1 MSGGVFISYR
11 RQDSRGSAG
20 RIYDRLVRRLGRE
33 NVFFDVDSKIS
44 AGMDF
49 FEILT
54 ERVTACD
61 ALVAIIGAG
70 WISSLDTNSRRR
82 IDNPNDTVR
91 IEIEAALERGIR
103 VIPVLVDGA
112 GMPNA
117 EDLPD
122 SLKNLHR
129 RQAIEISDLRFEAD
143 VKQLTRTL
151 AELAQALRKQEA
163 AEAERYDQAMISFEA
178 AADRA
183 DPQGYYGIWWLY
195 EKGLGVSSSP
205 SQARFWYSK
214 AASANPSS
222 STYANALQRVN

>member
-1 MSGGVFISYR
+1 VGP
-11 RQDSRGSAG
+11 AG

-33 NVFFDVDSKIS
+33 NVFFDVYSKIP

-61 ALVAIIGAG
+61 ALVAIVGAG
-70 WISSLDTNSRRR
+70 WISGLDTNSRRR

-122 SLKNLHR
+122 SLKKLHR
-129 RQAIEISDLRFEAD
+129 RQAIEI
-143 VKQLTRTL
+143 
-151 AELAQALRKQEA
+151 
-163 AEAERYDQAMISFEA
+163 
-178 AADRA
+178 
-183 DPQGYYGIWWLY
+183 
-195 EKGLGVSSSP
+195 
-205 SQARFWYSK
+205 
-214 AASANPSS
+214 
-222 STYANALQRVN
+222 